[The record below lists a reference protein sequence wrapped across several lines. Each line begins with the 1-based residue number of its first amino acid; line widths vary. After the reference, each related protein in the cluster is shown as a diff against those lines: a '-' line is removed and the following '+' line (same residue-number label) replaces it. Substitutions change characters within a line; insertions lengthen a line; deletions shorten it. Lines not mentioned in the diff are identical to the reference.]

1 MACPTRRSPA
11 ARCSPPRRRAA
22 PSAARYRSLLVM
34 VPKPSWS
41 LYRGRARGRES
52 ETQRT
57 SSLDAPYHPGDRRPP
72 LGARTFASCS
82 PSKSPLTCVA
92 VGAGHALEELDVQGR
107 QPGGRG
113 RDRAI
118 AQCAAGDAR
127 PCGRPA
133 RSPQPRPESWHPSRA
148 ATAASTRTAVIEVRA
163 GRPPAAWTPMCVP
176 MTRIERARGDRIGRS
191 ALDPRDRPSA
201 LKEAG
206 PMTTSVAT
214 TAPTEQTPRG
224 SRAASSRTLTARPL
238 CGLEGIRRS
247 LTGID
252 CRSVQIEIAQRM
264 IRYNRR

>member
-1 MACPTRRSPA
+1 VRPNERAVLTHPTTPGIGGLPSERGLSLAASRPSHRLPA
-11 ARCSPPRRRAA
+11 WR
-22 PSAARYRSLLVM
+22 
-34 VPKPSWS
+34 W
-41 LYRGRARGRES
+41 ARGTPSR
-52 ETQRT
+52 
-57 SSLDAPYHPGDRRPP
+57 SS
-72 LGARTFASCS
+72 TFSR
-82 PSKSPLTCVA
+82 
-92 VGAGHALEELDVQGR
+92 GQDR
-107 QPGGRG
+107 QPGGRA

-148 ATAASTRTAVIEVRA
+148 ATAASTRTAVIEARA
-163 GRPPAAWTPMCVP
+163 GRRPRHGHRCACP

-224 SRAASSRTLTARPL
+224 SRAASSRTLTARPP
-238 CGLEGIRRS
+238 CDLEGIRRS

-252 CRSVQIEIAQRM
+252 CRSVQIEMAQRM